1 MSKRKRSDD
10 VEDGEADAAANF
22 RQQRRIMAAF
32 SESTKNLSRAF
43 KLAKGLE
50 QQKTGRRLKT
60 AAAKKDQK
68 DMDRINAE
76 KAAIKALENTLCAQ
90 HYLAKS
96 LLKIKAI
103 ATSPDLPVELSK
115 PVAFPRD
122 AASLN
127 VNGRLC
133 KSKPV
138 QEALPAAVRAVKRE
152 FGIRDEKE
160 GPVRKKRVRAKDFE
174 GSKEGS
180 EDEGGDTVVKVVKK
194 RKRAEASDSDALSGA
209 DPGAS
214 DEESGEEFEQ
224 YQHRLAASSD
234 EEEDGDEED
243 VEVSD
248 IEDLERQ
255 LEQEA
260 LSRKQKSS
268 KKQRYDPVA
277 DLSLSDEESE
287 DESVDERPPKKG
299 APAKVNKSSF
309 IPSLTM
315 GGYISGSGS
324 DFDDEV
330 DIAPKKNRRG
340 QRARQ
345 KIWEQKYK
353 AKANHLKNQDKN
365 AGWDPK
371 RGAVERQPRFAKGA
385 NSMPLE
391 NKRRNVGASDAKKPP
406 RKDDSGPLHPSWEAA
421 KRAKEKREAPVPFQ
435 GKKISFD

>member
-1 MSKRKRSDD
+1 M
-10 VEDGEADAAANF
+10 
-22 RQQRRIMAAF
+22 
-32 SESTKNLSRAF
+32 
-43 KLAKGLE
+43 
-50 QQKTGRRLKT
+50 
-60 AAAKKDQK
+60 
-68 DMDRINAE
+68 
-76 KAAIKALENTLCAQ
+76 
-90 HYLAKS
+90 
-96 LLKIKAI
+96 KIKAI
-103 ATSPDLPVELSK
+103 ANNPDLPAELSR
-115 PVAFPRD
+115 PVAFPHD

-138 QEALPAAVRAVKRE
+138 QEAFPAAVAAVKRE
-152 FGIRDEKE
+152 FGIRDDSD
-160 GPVRKKRVRAKDFE
+160 GPAKKKRIRAKDYDAARA
-174 GSKEGS
+174 KS
-180 EDEGGDTVVKVVKK
+180 EESEETSTVVKALKQGK
-194 RKRAEASDSDALSGA
+194 HAEPDDSDALSQAGLG
-209 DPGAS
+209 DS
-214 DEESGEEFEQ
+214 DEGSGDAFEQ
-224 YQHRLAASSD
+224 YRNRLASSD
-234 EEEDGDEED
+234 DEEDGDGEG

-255 LEQEA
+255 LEQEG
-260 LSRKQKSS
+260 LSRKLKSS
-268 KKQRYDPVA
+268 KTSRYDPAA

-287 DESVDERPPKKG
+287 DESMDERAPKKG
-299 APAKVNKSSF
+299 AIAKSNKSSF

-324 DFDDEV
+324 DLDDEV
-330 DIAPKKNRRG
+330 DVAPKKNRRG

-353 AKANHLKNQDKN
+353 SKANHLKNQEKS

-371 RGAVERQPRFAKGA
+371 RGAVGGTQRQPRFAKGA

-421 KRAKEKREAPVPFQ
+421 KRAKEKRDAPVPFQ